1 MIRFIENLLGE
12 NWRTSL
18 WGGIMLIALAI
29 NQTPTIIDFLPDN
42 AEAWVRGISGI
53 IVVASGLK
61 FVSAAKDGSADR

>member
-1 MIRFIENLLGE
+1 MLRFIENLLGD

-42 AEAWVRGISGI
+42 AEGWVRGISGL

-61 FVSAAKDGSADR
+61 FVSAAKDKNNE